1 MLTRCQ
7 ACFEKY
13 DVSLALC
20 PHCGH
25 IPGTP
30 AEEAIHMAPGT
41 RLHGRY
47 AIGRVLGF
55 GGFGVTYLAWDE
67 KLEQRVA
74 IKEYL
79 PGEFSTRMPGNS
91 QVSVFS
97 GDKSQQFADG
107 MHQFVEEARRL
118 AHFQKEPGIV
128 TVYDSFEENGTAYI
142 VMEYLEG
149 ETLTAYLA
157 REGKIQED
165 EAVAMLLPLMNSL
178 QAVHEAGILHRD
190 IAPDNIFLTTDG
202 QVKLIDFGAARFAT
216 TSHSRSLTVIIKPGY
231 SPEEQYRSRG
241 DQGPHT
247 DVYALGAVLYKM
259 ITSITPPDAME
270 RRAKY
275 ETQSKDILEAPQ
287 KYAKGLS
294 LARRNAILNAM
305 NVRIEDRTAD
315 VATFVKELNADP
327 PAKRIYGK
335 IKKIDLY
342 AWPLWLKIVLPVL
355 GVALLTLGVLML
367 TGVIRFQSRYSDKII
382 LPEGV
387 VRVPEV
393 EGLSAAEAAA
403 LIQEGRLIAVSGGNV
418 QSEYVSPGQIIL
430 QTPAPGS
437 FAPVN
442 TPVQV
447 IVSAGTGVIPPFN
460 GVATVPYVIWDDL
473 ADAQAK
479 LQEAGLAEAR
489 IEETYD
495 EMVAKGQVISA
506 DQEVGTELPEGSVL
520 TLTISKGPA
529 PFALRSLTGMSEA
542 EAKAALE
549 GDGLAV
555 KVSYINDSSVP
566 EGHVLEQDLAE
577 GTLVKKGDTVTLKI
591 SSGRPTFQV
600 EDVLGKEE
608 KEAKKIKAVH
618 RLKN

>member
-1 MLTRCQ
+1 MLTRCP
-7 ACFEKY
+7 ACFEEH

-30 AEEAIHMAPGT
+30 AEEAIHMSPGT

-97 GDKSQQFADG
+97 GDKAQQFADG

-178 QAVHEAGILHRD
+178 QAVHEDGILHRD

-259 ITSITPPDAME
+259 ITGITPPDAME

-275 ETQSKDILEAPQ
+275 ETQSKDILDAPQ

-342 AWPLWLKIVLPVL
+342 AWPLWLKVVLPVL

-367 TGVIRFQSRYSDKII
+367 TGVIRFQSR
-382 LPEGV
+382 
-387 VRVPEV
+387 
-393 EGLSAAEAAA
+393 
-403 LIQEGRLIAVSGGNV
+403 
-418 QSEYVSPGQIIL
+418 
-430 QTPAPGS
+430 
-437 FAPVN
+437 
-442 TPVQV
+442 
-447 IVSAGTGVIPPFN
+447 
-460 GVATVPYVIWDDL
+460 
-473 ADAQAK
+473 
-479 LQEAGLAEAR
+479 
-489 IEETYD
+489 
-495 EMVAKGQVISA
+495 
-506 DQEVGTELPEGSVL
+506 
-520 TLTISKGPA
+520 
-529 PFALRSLTGMSEA
+529 
-542 EAKAALE
+542 
-549 GDGLAV
+549 
-555 KVSYINDSSVP
+555 
-566 EGHVLEQDLAE
+566 
-577 GTLVKKGDTVTLKI
+577 
-591 SSGRPTFQV
+591 
-600 EDVLGKEE
+600 
-608 KEAKKIKAVH
+608 
-618 RLKN
+618 